1 MPLSKEVFSACV
13 LVLSAFLR
21 LGLLLSYLIFIII
34 CHGLIYVI
42 ICSLPLDFNLHE
54 DGDLIYLKPLIHSK
68 YLSNDCQDLQVN
80 I

>member
-1 MPLSKEVFSACV
+1 MLP
-13 LVLSAFLR
+13 AFLR
-21 LGLLLSYLIFIII
+21 LSLSLSYLILSII
-34 CHGLIYVI
+34 CRGLIYVI

-54 DGDLIYLKPLIHSK
+54 DGDLTNLKPLIHSK